1 LRKEFIQYLQFKNS
15 INKKGIMKNVIY
27 IIAIS
32 CILFATNIYG
42 QNFNKRLI
50 MGEEQAKELL
60 KEALKDTVIP
70 CSYAQYTIL
79 KEKKSAIHFAES
91 VVFEKYG
98 KHEIKKQR
106 PYEVYY
112 IDNYWI
118 IKGTLPKGDKGGTF
132 LIIINA
138 KDCKVVKLLHEK

>member
-1 LRKEFIQYLQFKNS
+1 
-15 INKKGIMKNVIY
+15 MKNTIY
-27 IIAIS
+27 IIATL
-32 CILFATNIYG
+32 CILFSTKVYA
-42 QNFNKRLI
+42 QNYSKRLI
-50 MGEEQAKELL
+50 MGEDGAKELL

-79 KEKKSAIHFAES
+79 KEKKSAIRFAES
-91 VVFEKYG
+91 VVFERYG
-98 KHEIKKQR
+98 KQTIKKQR

-118 IKGTLPKGDKGGTF
+118 IKGTLPKGATGGTF

-138 KDCKVVKLLHEK
+138 KDCRVVKLLHEK